1 MKISNSLKIKEE
13 SPSET
18 QKPCKKRAPDEKDA
32 RDVENSLTDWN
43 AEHNKSG
50 RHK

>member
-1 MKISNSLKIKEE
+1 VKISNSLKIKKK

-18 QKPCKKRAPDEKDA
+18 QEPSKKRVPDEKDA
-32 RDVENSLTDWN
+32 RDLENSLTDWN